1 MNVGHLSGYA
11 GIPQAAHVARGDAF
25 VANPFVKVAFSD
37 KSLIFDFA
45 NITKEIGRGGL
56 REFEP
61 AGERS
66 AVIKSK
72 S

>member
-11 GIPQAAHVARGDAF
+11 GIPKAAHAARGDAF
-25 VANPFVKVAFSD
+25 VASPLIKVAFSD

-56 REFEP
+56 REFQP
-61 AGERS
+61 AGERT
-66 AVIKSK
+66 AVIKG
-72 S
+72 